1 MFERA
6 PRVARL
12 GWMNV
17 PALSGESGRSKIR
30 HEDLVSFSRL
40 VGTGYRP
47 MGTALDG
54 AATVA
59 EGKFHLREVRPGL
72 LVHASD
78 ARYQRTVTTRME
90 KQQSLNF
97 SVVLGGGWRAT
108 LGGTALASGGHG
120 SEGPS
125 ATAFV
130 LSEADLWQKHA
141 EKGGHARMVNVMAS
155 PDWLETSILDG
166 SDADP
171 LSIASLA
178 RRHRWHAHW
187 RPSAR
192 LLGLADRVLGLPIYG
207 GALQKLYLESRAID
221 IVVESLSLLL
231 DEGSLASK
239 GGRPTEHRRMWAVRE
254 RLDAATQ
261 EVPSLAAL
269 ARDAGVS
276 TRTLQRQF
284 TAVHGVAIFDYLRL
298 RRLDRARRLLE
309 REGISIAQAAHL
321 SGYSSAANFAT
332 AFRRRFGL
340 SPRQARDRA

>member
-1 MFERA
+1 MVLPSPPSVSDR
-6 PRVARL
+6 P
-12 GWMNV
+12 
-17 PALSGESGRSKIR
+17 KIR

-59 EGKFHLREVRPGL
+59 EGTFHLREVRPGL

-78 ARYQRTVTTRME
+78 ARYERTVTTRME

-97 SVVLGGGWRAT
+97 SIVLSGGWRAT
-108 LGGTALASGGHG
+108 LGGTALASGRGHG
-120 SEGPS
+120 RGAPS

-141 EKGGHARMVNVMAS
+141 VEGGHARMVNVMAS
-155 PDWLETSILDG
+155 PEWLEGSILDG
-166 SDADP
+166 SDAGL

-187 RPSAR
+187 QPSGR
-192 LLGLADRVLGLPIYG
+192 LLGQADRVLGLPLYG

-221 IVVESLSLLL
+221 IVVESLAILL
-231 DEGSLASK
+231 DEGSPAGS
-239 GGRPTEHRRMWAVRE
+239 GGRPTEHRRMWSVRN
-254 RLDAATQ
+254 RLDAAAG
-261 EVPSLAAL
+261 EVPSLAEL

-276 TRTLQRQF
+276 ARTLQRQF
-284 TAVHGVAIFDYLRL
+284 VAVHGVAVFDYVRL

-309 REGISIAQAAHL
+309 REGITVAQAAHEA
-321 SGYSSAANFAT
+321 GYSSAANFAT